1 MCHKCHPWRC
11 AMTQSSLA
19 PHVFAHLQREGH
31 VTADRVTKRPVVR
44 TCRHCA
50 ASVIAAI
57 EDEPAGRMRVEL
69 EPAHLTPVGELQ
81 AALVGIATFEVTP
94 TAIWWRD
101 PSRIA
106 GKPANATN
114 VMAEHKCHSPPLQSG
129 PPPIGQT
136 NPSQPPATNSPPF

>member
-1 MCHKCHPWRC
+1 MSQ
-11 AMTQSSLA
+11 TSLA

-57 EDEPAGRMRVEL
+57 EDEPAGRTRVEL

-106 GKPANATN
+106 GKPASATN
-114 VMAEHKCHSPPLQSG
+114 VMAEHKCHSPPLDSG
-129 PPPIGQT
+129 PPPV
-136 NPSQPPATNSPPF
+136 ATKSSDRKPTIKCPF